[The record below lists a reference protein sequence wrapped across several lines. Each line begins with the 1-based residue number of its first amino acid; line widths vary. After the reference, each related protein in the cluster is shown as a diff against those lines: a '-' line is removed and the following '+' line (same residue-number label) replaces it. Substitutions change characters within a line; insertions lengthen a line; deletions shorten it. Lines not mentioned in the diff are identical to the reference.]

1 MASSCGVHDVAVQ
14 GYNDT
19 KAADL
24 YAAARPGYSEEAVT
38 RVLRETNTLHR
49 DGWGLRT
56 NTTVLDLGA
65 GTGKMTLSLVGRA
78 LFQKDEYGDI
88 VLRKET
94 PSGIQ
99 IIAVEPVEGMRKK
112 CKEQLLTCGHGVTVK
127 EEYQRDCDHEA
138 NGLQPVFNLNG
149 SGSQIPLPTASV
161 DLVVIAQAF
170 HWFASR
176 ESMEEIARV
185 LKRGTGQL
193 ALIWNT
199 RDKSVEWVNQLEEDV
214 VDPLYPVDVPR
225 QQTGR
230 WKYVFEDTPTLFDE
244 LQGVDLRIFRQRGGL
259 QMIIDRVLSLSVV
272 TSRSQ
277 RERDDVQRR
286 VTELM
291 QTHPDTQGIQPED
304 LELPYVTEIYWC
316 RRR

>member
-199 RDKSVEWVNQLEEDV
+199 RDKSVEWVNQLEEVWPIKYRWHIFQRILTICHHPKVQCLSRLPWLLHVPASGASDY
-214 VDPLYPVDVPR
+214 VDGIYLCCAIPLV
-225 QQTGR
+225 
-230 WKYVFEDTPTLFDE
+230 
-244 LQGVDLRIFRQRGGL
+244 I
-259 QMIIDRVLSLSVV
+259 
-272 TSRSQ
+272 
-277 RERDDVQRR
+277 
-286 VTELM
+286 
-291 QTHPDTQGIQPED
+291 
-304 LELPYVTEIYWC
+304 
-316 RRR
+316 